1 MAEGEIRLR
10 VNVASVEEAQAIA
23 AHVEQ
28 EGGSAE
34 FTEERGLLPLAIVLI
49 VVIPPGAALL
59 ALVINRIIH
68 SWRDHGVL
76 IDARGTGAP
85 AIVKET
91 SLPYGTVVI
100 LTRDGEQS
108 RRSDLPEIDL
118 AKYIESAVRAV
129 SGGASAGAA
138 KTAAESALAS

>member
-10 VNVASVEEAQAIA
+10 VNLASVEEAQAIA
-23 AHVEQ
+23 AGVEQ
-28 EGGSAE
+28 QGGTAE
-34 FTEERGLLPLAIVLI
+34 VTDEKGILPLAI
-49 VVIPPGAALL
+49 LL
-59 ALVINRIIH
+59 ALVIPPGVGLLAQVINRIVH

-85 AIVKET
+85 TLIKEN

-108 RRSDLPEIDL
+108 SRSDLPEIDL
-118 AKYIESAVRAV
+118 STYIGAAVKAA
-129 SGGASAGAA
+129 SGGASAAAA
-138 KTAAESALAS
+138 KTAAEAALAR